1 MLCSVSDKFQ
11 TDNAKTDNAK
21 FVTDNAKLLVKNFS
35 KNSYLDDTV
44 ISSPDMSCLW
54 YEICVY
60 SRTLKRGLW
69 LKTNTLLVYFQWLAL
84 LII

>member
-54 YEICVY
+54 Y
-60 SRTLKRGLW
+60 
-69 LKTNTLLVYFQWLAL
+69 
-84 LII
+84 